1 MTAFDIGIPTQI
13 AFGPGSLSRF
23 ASVCEEH
30 AWHKAL
36 VIASDRMSQ
45 RGFAASFLDRLPL
58 ETQIWTDVESNPRVG
73 TVDECV
79 AEFRDREIDVV
90 IGIGGGSAMDQ
101 AKATAVGLRAGSSVA
116 ALVRGEAPMPTT
128 KAPLAL
134 VPTTSGTGSEAS
146 WGAILTDAERAKKGG
161 LRGRVVSADYAFVDP
176 SCTLGLSESIT
187 MTTGFDVLTHALE
200 TFLSKKRSRYT
211 TMLSRQSMQSVFRYL
226 PVLKSSPRDLGART
240 EMAFASTLAGVNLA
254 LSSTCLPHRLQYPL
268 GALTD
273 TPHAEGLAALYPSW
287 LASTLPHATADLA
300 ECARWLGGTAS
311 SDRDLADWFV
321 QQVDAFMGSIGML
334 RRLSDFGVDES
345 TAEKLVSQVSGAL
358 ENDPGDVSS
367 EALRRIYLQSV

>member
-1 MTAFDIGIPTQI
+1 MTDFNIGIPTQI
-13 AFGPGSLSRF
+13 AFGSGSLSRF

-30 AWHKAL
+30 AWNKAL
-36 VIASDRMSQ
+36 VIASASMSQ
-45 RGFAASFLDRLPL
+45 RDFAAAFLDRLPL
-58 ETQIWTDVESNPRVG
+58 EVQIWTNVESNPRVG
-73 TVDECV
+73 TVDACV
-79 AEFRDREIDVV
+79 AEYRAQGIDVV

-101 AKATAVGLRAGSSVA
+101 AKATAVGLRAGPSVTS
-116 ALVRGEAPMPTT
+116 LMRGEAPMPTT

-146 WGAILTDAERAKKGG
+146 WGAILTDCERGEKGG

-176 SCTLGLSESIT
+176 SCTIDLPESIT

-200 TFLSKKRSRYT
+200 TFLSKKRSPYT
-211 TMLSRQSMQSVFRYL
+211 TMLSRRSMQSVFRYL

-240 EMAFASTLAGVNLA
+240 EMAFASTLAGINLA

-287 LASTLPHATADLA
+287 LASTLPYATADLA
-300 ECARWLGGTAS
+300 ECARWIGGTAS
-311 SDRDLADWFV
+311 SDRELADWFV
-321 QQVDAFMGSIGML
+321 EQVGALIGSIGML
-334 RRLSDFGVDES
+334 RRLSDFGIDEA

-358 ENDPGDVSS
+358 DNDPGDASP